1 MKIAVGRSTK
11 MMCSGILLSLCWF
24 VFEACDCDETKEQNF
39 PGFWVACIANKPTLM
54 TYNGDTPV
62 IVSSDPAGNFNP
74 AQFDCTNPNS
84 PNYKGSQTPTFPTS
98 SPAGPGGFKRT
109 AHDATG
115 SGLAYLPQRLRE
127 LPFMPPLPP
136 SATPAVCDSTFP
148 DVLRPIHTDA
158 LVARFSTCP
167 FAIKATIPVPTRPLQ
182 VAITPDGSTAL
193 VTSFDNAISFI
204 NLATNQVSSTLT
216 TDPSINPHGLAIS
229 SDGTRAYVTSFS
241 PSNPVVIVIDLSSKK
256 IIATVPTITYAQGAT
271 LSPDN
276 SQLWITSPLASSL
289 SIIDTLTN
297 TEVSARAVG
306 QTTDVAFNSTGTHA
320 YITSAPNKVV
330 ELDTATFQVL
340 NTYTV
345 GSGPTDIVMS
355 YGDAFLVVNNSTDGS
370 VSVIDLIQ
378 NVVKTTKVGAN
389 PTGIAWVY

>member
-1 MKIAVGRSTK
+1 MKIAFRKSTK

-24 VFEACDCDETKEQNF
+24 VFEACECDESKEDHF

-54 TYNGDTPV
+54 SYNGDTPT

-74 AQFDCTNPNS
+74 AQFDCTHPNS
-84 PNYKGSQTPTFPTS
+84 PHFKGSQTPTFPTS
-98 SPAGPGGFKRT
+98 GPGGPGSARA
-109 AHDATG
+109 AHDVTG
-115 SGLAYLPQRLRE
+115 LGRAYLPQRLRE

-136 SATPAVCDSTFP
+136 TATPTACDSTFP
-148 DVLRPIHTDA
+148 DMLRTVHTAA
-158 LVARFSTCP
+158 LVTRISTCP

-182 VAITPDGSTAL
+182 VAVTPDGSTAL

-204 NLATNQVSSTLT
+204 NLATNTVSFTLT

-256 IIATVPTITYAQGAT
+256 IIATIPTITYPQGAT
-271 LSPDN
+271 LSPDDA
-276 SQLWITSPLASSL
+276 QLWITSPLANSL
-289 SIIDTLTN
+289 AIIDTLTN
-297 TEVSARAVG
+297 TEVSARALG
-306 QTTDVAFNSTGTHA
+306 QTTDVAFNSTGTRA
-320 YITSAPNKVV
+320 YITSGSNQVV
-330 ELDTATFQVL
+330 VMDTATFRIL

-345 GSGPTDIVMS
+345 GSQPTDIAMS
-355 YGDAFLVVNNSTDGS
+355 YGDAFLVVNNATDGS

-378 NVVKTTKVGAN
+378 NVVKTTKVGDT
-389 PTGIAWVY
+389 PTGIAWVH